1 MQKKNNTML
10 YIGVSIALII
20 AAIAATAIV
29 NNARQG
35 SSEDIRAKAGVTS
48 SLRVAGTVTSVDEGQ
63 GTFVLSN
70 FHFTTSENPTN
81 MGTWTVSPPPGFKLG
96 SVSDGSKIT
105 MIIDPATMLA
115 ASSTVTA
122 IQITVER

>member
-1 MQKKNNTML
+1 MQKKSNTML

-29 NNARQG
+29 NNSRSG

-48 SLRVAGTVTSVDEGQ
+48 TLRVAGTVTSVDEGK
-63 GTFVLSN
+63 GTFVMSN

-81 MGTWTVSPPPGFKLG
+81 MGTWTVTPPQGFNLG
-96 SVSDGSKIT
+96 SISSGSKIT
-105 MIIDPATMLA
+105 MTIDPATMLA
-115 ASSTVTA
+115 ESSTVTA
-122 IQITVER
+122 IQITVDR